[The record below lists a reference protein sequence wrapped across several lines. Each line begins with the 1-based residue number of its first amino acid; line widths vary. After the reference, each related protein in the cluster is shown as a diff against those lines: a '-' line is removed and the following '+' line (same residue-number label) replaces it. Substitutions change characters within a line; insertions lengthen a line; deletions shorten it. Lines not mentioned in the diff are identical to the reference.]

1 LVARAWYLANAVYAL
16 EANMHPSIQSR
27 RDIVDGLHQ
36 RSLLATAEFYRLI
49 GRPEPVVAFQMIVKP
64 AGRDFFHVVDS
75 HTGKVMGF
83 RRNHNAACAFARK
96 LEQE

>member
-1 LVARAWYLANAVYAL
+1 
-16 EANMHPSIQSR
+16 MHPDIQSR

-36 RSLLATAEFYRLI
+36 RSRIATADFYKLI
-49 GRPEPVVAFQMIVKP
+49 GRTEPVGAFRMVVKP

-75 HTGKVMGF
+75 RTGKVMGF
-83 RRNHNAACAFARK
+83 RRDHNAACAFARK